1 MGIKSTIRGGLAG
14 IKNYWVGPSSN
25 PGPAIDPIIADSDRV
40 ANKQNKR
47 DLYRQAKSIQGI
59 QGKDEAN
66 PYGIPRPTTEK
77 PKNTEKPKKDI
88 SKGTSRPKSMQGK
101 ENMNLQGFDVP
112 YSKPYSEPD
121 QADPQGIKRPNLK
134 PKKGMSQYD
143 GIGQ

>member
-40 ANKQNKR
+40 ATKQNKR
-47 DLYRQAKSIQGI
+47 DTYRRAKSIQDI

-66 PYGIPRPTTEK
+66 PYGIPRPTIEK
-77 PKNTEKPKKDI
+77 PEKDI
-88 SKGTSRPKSMQGK
+88 SKTTSRPKSMQGK

-134 PKKGMSQYD
+134 PEKGMSQYD
-143 GIGQ
+143 GKGQ